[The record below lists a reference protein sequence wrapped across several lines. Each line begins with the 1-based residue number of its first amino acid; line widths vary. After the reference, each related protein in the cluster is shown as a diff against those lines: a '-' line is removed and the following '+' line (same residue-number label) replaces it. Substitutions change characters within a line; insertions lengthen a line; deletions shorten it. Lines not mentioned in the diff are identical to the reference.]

1 MAGLEL
7 PEMALFR
14 RPTYGTPS
22 SERARPNGGGRRPV
36 VILNFTVYLKNI
48 QVGKHETFSEG
59 ERLCYDTDGG
69 RTSGADGKEPRL

>member
-22 SERARPNGGGRRPV
+22 SERARPNGGGAS
-36 VILNFTVYLKNI
+36 ILEL
-48 QVGKHETFSEG
+48 
-59 ERLCYDTDGG
+59 GG
-69 RTSGADGKEPRL
+69 GLNMTLVSSLTLL